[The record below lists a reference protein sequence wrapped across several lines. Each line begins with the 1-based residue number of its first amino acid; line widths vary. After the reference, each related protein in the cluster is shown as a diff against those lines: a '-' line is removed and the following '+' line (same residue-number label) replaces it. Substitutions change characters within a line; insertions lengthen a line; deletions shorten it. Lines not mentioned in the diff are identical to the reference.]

1 MTHAP
6 FPAARK
12 GILKQLSRLGGS
24 APIAQLH
31 EFSTAR
37 FQVAHREFS
46 LVMEGL
52 VGEGLVAWNDG
63 VFSLTDQGREACK
76 SLLL

>member
-1 MTHAP
+1 MTHDP

-24 APIAQLH
+24 APIADLH
-31 EFSTAR
+31 AFSTQR

-52 VGEGLVAWNDG
+52 VGQGLVGWDDG

-76 SLLL
+76 GLLM

>member
-1 MTHAP
+1 MTHDP

-24 APIAQLH
+24 APIADLH
-31 EFSTAR
+31 AFSTQR

-52 VGEGLVAWNDG
+52 VGWDDG
-63 VFSLTDQGREACK
+63 VFALTDKGREACK
-76 SLLL
+76 GMLL